1 MKFRAEHQEFA
12 AAIGWVTRIVGARVT
27 LPALSGVLLEAGEGR
42 VICRAT
48 DLEVAAEVSIPAQV
62 SEPGRALLPGRL
74 LAQLVARLPAAA
86 VEVGGGVDGVEVT
99 CGRSNFHVRG
109 MPADDFPQLPE
120 PDADA
125 TPGSIKATAFSRLVS
140 QVARAAA
147 TDEARP
153 ALTGVKLSS
162 SGESLG
168 ATATD
173 AYRLATRSVPW
184 ETSIE
189 AEALVPSRALSEAA
203 KAASDAGGS
212 LEVIL
217 EPGQATFRF
226 GDRRLTTQLIE
237 GKTIDAEALLPQDFE
252 ATATIE
258 RAPLMEALQRVS
270 IVAQGRANSPVK
282 LVFEDDSVDL
292 QVNNQEVGDA
302 SEALQVELV
311 GDPLTI
317 RFNPEFLRQGLDAL
331 ASEQVEIQMNGEL
344 KPAVL
349 RAHNDP
355 DDDGPVD
362 DFRYLLMPMRP

>member
-1 MKFRAEHQEFA
+1 VKFRAEHQEFA

-27 LPALSGVLLEAGEGR
+27 LPALSGVLLDAEEGR
-42 VICRAT
+42 LTCRAT
-48 DLEVAAEVSIPAQV
+48 DLEIAAEVSIPAQI
-62 SEPGRALLPGRL
+62 SEPGRVLLPGRL
-74 LAQLVARLPAAA
+74 LAQLVARLPGAP
-86 VEVGGGVDGVEVT
+86 VEVSGGLDGVEVT
-99 CGRSNFHVRG
+99 CGRSHFQVRG
-109 MPADDFPQLPE
+109 MPADDFPRLPE
-120 PDADA
+120 PDPDV
-125 TPGSIKATAFSRLVS
+125 TPGVIKAAAFSRLVS

-162 SGESLG
+162 SDESLS

-184 ETSIE
+184 ETSVE
-189 AEALVPSRALSEAA
+189 AESLVPSRALTEAA

-212 LEVIL
+212 LEVVL

-237 GKTIDAEALLPQDFE
+237 GKTIDADALLPKEFE
-252 ATATIE
+252 ATAVIE
-258 RAPLMEALQRVS
+258 RTPFMDALQRVA

-282 LVFEDDSVDL
+282 LVFEEDSVDL
-292 QVNNQEVGDA
+292 QVSNQEVGDA
-302 SEALQVELV
+302 SEALPGELD
-311 GDPLTI
+311 GAPLTI
-317 RFNPEFLRQGLDAL
+317 RFNPDFLRQGLDAL
-331 ASEQVEIQMNGEL
+331 GTERVEIQMNGEL

-349 RAHNDP
+349 RAHQEE
-355 DDDGPVD
+355 DDEGPAD